1 MFVFFRNQWIHW
13 RCYTEAQ
20 MKNWISTEETLSI
33 KFTNVPI
40 SWRSCERLIRKVH
53 VPKTETRTNDDD
65 GPNEN
70 INRQSA
76 EVCVRNY
83 ELEFIESETTCNDYF
98 LTPVGSLLIIYR
110 HRLHG
115 HLVRCSVCLSIWL
128 FCYWNLWF
136 ALFRLLWLWCKMIT
150 CLMRLL
156 LATAFPLPSSPRARF
171 SFYLEDKKDKN
182 AIYIILSVL

>member
-1 MFVFFRNQWIHW
+1 M
-13 RCYTEAQ
+13 
-20 MKNWISTEETLSI
+20 
-33 KFTNVPI
+33 
-40 SWRSCERLIRKVH
+40 H

-110 HRLHG
+110 HSSAWPLG
-115 HLVRCSVCLSIWL
+115 SLLCLSLDLVI
-128 FCYWNLWF
+128 
-136 ALFRLLWLWCKMIT
+136 
-150 CLMRLL
+150 LL
-156 LATAFPLPSSPRARF
+156 LKLMIC
-171 SFYLEDKKDKN
+171 SF
-182 AIYIILSVL
+182 